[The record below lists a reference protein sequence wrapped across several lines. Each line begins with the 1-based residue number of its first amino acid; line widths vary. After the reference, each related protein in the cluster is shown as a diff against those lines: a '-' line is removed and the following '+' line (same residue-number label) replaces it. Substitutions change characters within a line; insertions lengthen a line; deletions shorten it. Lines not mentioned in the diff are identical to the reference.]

1 MRFETGIS
9 ASSSAKEENIED
21 HLSPRRVEK
30 HTFCLGGCLHLV
42 VLFDIIAGL
51 CFHNFL
57 SLCSLQ
63 FPWPVVSVGN
73 WLHRLMEPWS
83 KHIHLPNSTGCF
95 PKSQDSD
102 RSKPFFFVPMRGRK
116 KILSKI
122 ENKVTV
128 VKGLKSRT
136 LKLPIARRWELY
148 NVYFSNLGSKQLVKK
163 TWVGS
168 GFGRTKGRDSGI
180 AGLRKKNK
188 LEGGISEP

>member
-1 MRFETGIS
+1 M
-9 ASSSAKEENIED
+9 
-21 HLSPRRVEK
+21 
-30 HTFCLGGCLHLV
+30 
-42 VLFDIIAGL
+42 AGL

-63 FPWPVVSVGN
+63 FPLPAISVGN

-83 KHIHLPNSTGCF
+83 QHIHLPNSTGCF

-102 RSKPFFFVPMRGRK
+102 RSKPFFFVLMRGRK
-116 KILSKI
+116 KILSKT

-148 NVYFSNLGSKQLVKK
+148 NVYFSNLGSNKIVKK
-163 TWVGS
+163 TLVGIGIRTYKGTGQRDCGIKKKKKVGRGDFRTLIRWTLND
-168 GFGRTKGRDSGI
+168 GFLLNALKSLFSGI
-180 AGLRKKNK
+180 SRVL
-188 LEGGISEP
+188 LDL